1 MNSLVAGYC
10 SVYSLK
16 LLILLNN
23 IAYIYGMKWAQ
34 LYKINA
40 DARKLCSYEMWLNDG
55 RITSQILYLLHR
67 N

>member
-55 RITSQILYLLHR
+55 E
-67 N
+67 